1 MSNTTKVKIDGTF
14 YDVPTPA
21 ARLLSEY
28 AENAHKAIKA
38 YERLSQLAERVRHLQ
53 TEYFRTRNSLLL
65 RTCKAA
71 EQELDDYLSGKTQ
84 RKEQEA
90 QQAELFR

>member
-1 MSNTTKVKIDGTF
+1 MSNTTRIKIDGTF

-28 AENAHKAIKA
+28 AENALRATNA
-38 YERLSQLAERVRHLQ
+38 YERLSQIAARMRHLQ
-53 TEYFRTRNSLLL
+53 SEYFRTRNALLL
-65 RTCKAA
+65 RNCKAV
-71 EQELDDYLSGKTQ
+71 EKELDDYLSGETQ

-90 QQAELFR
+90 QQLELYR